1 MKLLTFATALALF
14 GSSAFAATFTAHVAG
29 SSAFRAATENAIVRA
44 LTSPTA
50 AYLGSSLAGA
60 SQATFQGGVGNDTFI
75 VECAWTGSASGVQT
89 VATGALVSITFN
101 GTAGDTT
108 HVWIS
113 TNTNAFAVCAT
124 GTSGPTGGQALS
136 ATTANYDPASAAD
149 WE

>member
-1 MKLLTFATALALF
+1 MKLLTLASALALF
-14 GSSAFAATFTAHVAG
+14 GSQAFAATFTVHVAG

-50 AYLGSSLAGA
+50 AFLGSSLAGA
-60 SQATFQGGVGNDTFI
+60 SQATFQGGVGADTFI

-89 VATGALVSITFN
+89 VQTGAQVSITFN

-113 TNTNAFAVCAT
+113 AAGNTFAAAT
-124 GTSGPTGGQALS
+124 VGASGPTGGQAL
-136 ATTANYDPASAAD
+136 TAA
-149 WE
+149 